1 MVEPKEIILG
11 LYNYESKKF
20 TESKL
25 EPKDDNFI
33 ALNSGNQFVQ
43 LENQSNIQDDCFLF
57 HINFKNDDD
66 NDDNIYIDNLILENN
81 IYQNKEIIDDLE
93 NNLWY
98 VIHSDEKENIDNKY
112 NLIEGDIIKLGNAKF
127 LINRIN
133 IISINNKEKNRT
145 PNFQNFNIDA
155 NPVIS
160 TTLKNYKKCK
170 LCESYYIPICECEKR
185 FHFSC
190 FQELY
195 NEKQDNNR
203 IQIENSKKN
212 NVKKYC
218 LKNFFCSN
226 CNCQFS
232 YEYILPKPEDKRL
245 NSINYTPNEDKDFI
259 ILESLGTED
268 KTVFFVF
275 LTDDDIIIGNN
286 NENSDIVINDE
297 SIKEKH
303 AKIYLDNE
311 KIWIENLNNDF
322 DVNVLVRNEILLN
335 ENKILLKVKNNVFY
349 LELND

>member
-25 EPKDDNFI
+25 ELKDDNFI

-145 PNFQNFNIDA
+145 PNFQNFNI
-155 NPVIS
+155 
-160 TTLKNYKKCK
+160 
-170 LCESYYIPICECEKR
+170 
-185 FHFSC
+185 
-190 FQELY
+190 
-195 NEKQDNNR
+195 
-203 IQIENSKKN
+203 
-212 NVKKYC
+212 
-218 LKNFFCSN
+218 
-226 CNCQFS
+226 
-232 YEYILPKPEDKRL
+232 
-245 NSINYTPNEDKDFI
+245 
-259 ILESLGTED
+259 
-268 KTVFFVF
+268 
-275 LTDDDIIIGNN
+275 
-286 NENSDIVINDE
+286 
-297 SIKEKH
+297 
-303 AKIYLDNE
+303 
-311 KIWIENLNNDF
+311 
-322 DVNVLVRNEILLN
+322 
-335 ENKILLKVKNNVFY
+335 
-349 LELND
+349 